1 MPDAENRKQPS
12 KAKLRP
18 RQTSMRRLQEG
29 SDVEDDT
36 VASPRWT
43 RLLPKEENVGEY
55 DAPNRGSAAHGRR
68 RRRGSRPRRPRHQR
82 QTKSYRRCRPPYHM
96 RHTGTCQSRTRQPMA
111 LAHTATE
118 SRCRRAP
125 CHLAP
130 SWPLAGATPHKC
142 ATSSAATPTPERRA
156 TTIAASHSCTLR
168 PQMTNIV
175 SPGTCRCCRHHPPA
189 ATGRVPHHLGC
200 RPCPKATRSGWQSP
214 KPASLRTSRPPC

>member
-1 MPDAENRKQPS
+1 
-12 KAKLRP
+12 
-18 RQTSMRRLQEG
+18 MRRLQEG

-111 LAHTATE
+111 LTHTATE